1 MTELSD
7 QEKKQILEES
17 TSRRPFV
24 LDEALNLH
32 TLLAVV
38 HSPEVLLLSERRR
51 EDVVL
56 ARARKSFA
64 RAEKELRALVRQE
77 IRIEHSTDRASK
89 KMQKDWEAR
98 QEEAFGKGWRK
109 IHRDTLKK
117 GRGD

>member
-1 MTELSD
+1 MEELSD
-7 QEKKQILEES
+7 HVKKQILDES
-17 TSRRPFV
+17 TSRRPPI
-24 LDEALNLH
+24 LDEALNTH

-38 HSPEVLLLSERRR
+38 HSPNVSLLPERDREEVVVAAARR
-51 EDVVL
+51 
-56 ARARKSFA
+56 SFA
-64 RAEKELRALVRQE
+64 RAERKLRALIRQE
-77 IRIEHSTDRASK
+77 IRIEHSTNRASK